1 MSPSSEAVHTSR
13 RISAATLLIV
23 VAMLISAAVV
33 FSARETIRPQ
43 PAAAES
49 HTRVHGTHGKGYVI
63 DGQWIG
69 TWHTQDGTGFC
80 IEFDKDHPDST
91 GAGQL
96 GGRVPGMS
104 TEDSERVKYVA
115 NHYGRTNSKVDGAA
129 AAIFVWKTQ
138 DTRRF
143 NSYYAKLLKTKKVS
157 KAIRDR
163 VAEIAA
169 EAANHGPYKL
179 TMTMGSGVVGQ
190 SDAGVVTVRTQKGKA
205 VSRRAVVLT
214 ARSNGTLV
222 RQDKTT
228 DAKGRLAFSV
238 KVTGTGAVRVDAKL
252 VSPAPGGVLMT
263 RPSAGHQRLV
273 LAGKTMESASSTVST
288 QRSVNGPAL
297 SSACAADCAGAA
309 PVTVSAS
316 NPCGAAVLREIVY
329 VDGRALKS
337 GEVDVTACR
346 SVEKSFTIADG
357 SVVTTRYCYLN
368 TAKNCS
374 GTPVANP
381 GSVTVVGRALR
392 GYRFAATCPCGADRA
407 ITYEVQSPA
416 GSRRN
421 YTVTLTVT
429 AGNGSKWSRSMGLGN
444 GWQALPTA
452 SLGKGSTAT
461 LTVTVLGKTKI
472 LDSVTEAA

>member
-49 HTRVHGTHGKGYVI
+49 HKRVHGTHGKGYVI

-129 AAIFVWKTQ
+129 AAIVVWKTQ

-163 VAEIAA
+163 MAEIAA

-297 SSACAADCAGAA
+297 SRSGAGHREREQSLRRRRVARDRVRRRQGPEERRGRRHRLQVRREEFHDRRRERSHHALLLPEHGQELLRHPGRQPRQPDRGLPGAA
-309 PVTVSAS
+309 GLPLLGNLPV
-316 NPCGAAVLREIVY
+316 R
-329 VDGRALKS
+329 
-337 GEVDVTACR
+337 CR
-346 SVEKSFTIADG
+346 
-357 SVVTTRYCYLN
+357 
-368 TAKNCS
+368 
-374 GTPVANP
+374 P
-381 GSVTVVGRALR
+381 GHHLR
-392 GYRFAATCPCGADRA
+392 GPVSGRKPAQLHGDIDGDRRQRIDVEQVHGAR
-407 ITYEVQSPA
+407 
-416 GSRRN
+416 
-421 YTVTLTVT
+421 
-429 AGNGSKWSRSMGLGN
+429 
-444 GWQALPTA
+444 
-452 SLGKGSTAT
+452 
-461 LTVTVLGKTKI
+461 
-472 LDSVTEAA
+472 